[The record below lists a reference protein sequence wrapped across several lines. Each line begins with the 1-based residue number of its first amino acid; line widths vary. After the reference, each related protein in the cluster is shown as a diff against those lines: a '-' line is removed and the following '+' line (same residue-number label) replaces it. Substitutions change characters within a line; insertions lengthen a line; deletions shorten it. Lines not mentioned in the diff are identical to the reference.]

1 MSTGNMLYQS
11 SSNELMLA
19 RNYQSQISQK
29 ELELKLL
36 NINKRYSSNNSYHNE
51 FQIQS
56 LQSQIRDLKYN
67 RNIHI
72 SNAIRYALEL
82 VKLEINNS
90 SVLYST
96 AYFAINSITSY
107 LKIHKISDFVL
118 PIYLKIELL
127 QISISLNYSK
137 LSDATL
143 KTEIQELKNV
153 CNIGWYQ
160 TIFLICSWFQPHNT
174 SATIIG
180 ENPIHQ
186 GLMTLTKLKHSSC
199 DFSVGIMRISV
210 DSHPG
215 ISVITTH

>member
-36 NINKRYSSNNSYHNE
+36 NINKRYSSNNSYLNE

-67 RNIHI
+67 RNIHV

-82 VKLEINNS
+82 AKLEINNS

-137 LSDATL
+137 LSNATL
-143 KTEIQELKNV
+143 KTVIQELKNV
-153 CNIGWYQ
+153 CNIG
-160 TIFLICSWFQPHNT
+160 
-174 SATIIG
+174 
-180 ENPIHQ
+180 
-186 GLMTLTKLKHSSC
+186 
-199 DFSVGIMRISV
+199 
-210 DSHPG
+210 
-215 ISVITTH
+215 